1 MEKPTLIWGQYDGRE
16 EWINSNLL
24 YHTALFNE
32 LTDANGDFTYP
43 NYPMVLVDNPADYLP
58 ADFTGVTLC
67 FDPQYENWATSIEIT
82 MHIKESGVSTYHAY
96 TFTGTGPYVW
106 CPITP
111 TWDTANDTIVDF
123 YVIIYSAHRPN
134 SRLRFTSMRFG
145 HSYEIPNDFL
155 RSLDVS
161 QSCDLSGISAPF
173 SKMTAVIDAAGLDA
187 ILGYRQ
193 KIELKTNIRFVG
205 EYWVDSIAKAG
216 KKTYTIIALDALG
229 CLAAQK
235 FPGANYSGTDVS
247 TVIDDI
253 IGDEYVTWFWGDVFS
268 GTVTGLIPECDRR
281 TALNNLS
288 ISYGGA
294 VISKFYHLGLDELAV
309 FSPMTN
315 PYGGV
320 FPISPEKTYINPAL
334 VYEDQVTSYTITS
347 HSFAQ
352 NTNGDVAIG
361 NTRYRDTRTENTY
374 TRSVPI
380 GNETK
385 KTVSQ
390 ATLITS
396 GTPLTRAKN
405 LLAGRYDRQMV
416 WKGSFI
422 WDESSGDHSG
432 RLGAWVSIQDGEG
445 NEIRGAIQ
453 RADLVFSGAS
463 IKVNAEILSFQLLT
477 TPVLSYDEMDGYFTA
492 SYPQGDE
499 LQLYKNGEYV
509 TAFQD
514 EYYTSDPG
522 NYYVVAI
529 GDNNAYSYHSNTI
542 TIE

>member
-1 MEKPTLIWGQYDGRE
+1 MEKPTLIWGQYEGRE
-16 EWINSNLL
+16 EWINTNLL

-43 NYPMVLVDNPADYLP
+43 NYPMVLVDNPADHLP

-82 MHIKESGVSTYHAY
+82 MHIKESGVSTYHVY

-229 CLAAQK
+229 CLASQK
-235 FPGANYSGTDVS
+235 FPGANYSGVAVS

-253 IGDEYVTWFWGDVFS
+253 VDNEYYFYNSFS

-281 TALNNLS
+281 TALNNIA
-288 ISYGGA
+288 ISYGAA
-294 VISKFYHLGLDELAV
+294 VLSKFYYLGFDGMAAY
-309 FSPMTN
+309 SPMTN
-315 PYGGV
+315 PYGV
-320 FPISPEKTYINPAL
+320 YSQISPEKTYINPAL

-396 GTPLTRAKN
+396 GTPLTRAQG

-432 RLGAWVSIQDGEG
+432 RLGAWVRIYDGEG
-445 NEIRGAIQ
+445 HEIRGAIQ
-453 RADLVFSGAS
+453 KADLVFSGAS
-463 IKVNAEILSFQLLT
+463 IKVNAEILSFQLLQ
-477 TPVLSYDEMDGYFTA
+477 TPVLSYDDMEGCFTA
-492 SYPQGDE
+492 SYPDGE
-499 LQLYKNGEYV
+499 ECEIYKDGEFV
-509 TAFQD
+509 ATFED
-514 EYYTSDPG
+514 EYYTNDPG
-522 NYYVVAI
+522 EYYVVSVNSSN
-529 GDNNAYSYHSNTI
+529 GYSYHSNTI

>member
-1 MEKPTLIWGQYDGRE
+1 MEKPTLIWGQYEGRE
-16 EWINSNLL
+16 EWINTNLL

-111 TWDTANDTIVDF
+111 SWDTSTDTIVDF
-123 YVIIYSAHRPN
+123 YVIIYTAHRPN

-145 HSYEIPNDFL
+145 HSYEIPNDML
-155 RSLDVS
+155 RSLDVA

-173 SKMTAVIDAAGLDA
+173 SKMTATIDAAGLDA

-193 KIELKTNIRFVG
+193 KIELVTNIRHVG
-205 EYWVDSIAKAG
+205 DYWVDSIAKAG
-216 KKTYTIIALDALG
+216 QKTYTIIALDALG
-229 CLAAQK
+229 CLASQK
-235 FPGANYSGTDVS
+235 FQGANYSGAAVTSVL
-247 TVIDDI
+247 DDI
-253 IGDEYVTWFWGDVFS
+253 ITNEYWQEAGISLTS
-268 GTVTGLIPECDRR
+268 TVTGLIPECDRR
-281 TALNNLS
+281 TALNNLA
-288 ISYGGA
+288 ISYGVVVLSKVYYLGIDA
-294 VISKFYHLGLDELAV
+294 VGIY
-309 FSPMTN
+309 SPMTN
-315 PYGGV
+315 LYGS
-320 FPISPEKTYINPAL
+320 FYDISPEKTYINPAL

-390 ATLITS
+390 ATLITA
-396 GTPLTRAKN
+396 GTPLTRAQA
-405 LLAGRYDRQMV
+405 LLAGRYNRQMI

-422 WDESSGDHSG
+422 WAESSGDHSG
-432 RLGAWVSIQDGEG
+432 RLGAWVRIYDSEG
-445 NEIRGAIQ
+445 HEIRGAIQ

-509 TAFQD
+509 ATFQD

>member
-16 EWINSNLL
+16 EWINTNLL

-67 FDPQYENWATSIEIT
+67 FDPQYLNWATSIEIT

-161 QSCDLSGISAPF
+161 QSCDFSGISAPF
-173 SKMTAVIDAAGLDA
+173 GKMTAVIDAAGLDA

-193 KIELKTNIRFVG
+193 KIELVTNIRHVG
-205 EYWVDSIAKAG
+205 DYWVDSIAKAG
-216 KKTYTIIALDALG
+216 TKTYTIIALDALG
-229 CLAAQK
+229 CLASQK
-235 FPGANYSGTDVS
+235 FPGANYSGTAVS
-247 TVIDDI
+247 TVLDDI
-253 IGDEYVTWFWGDVFS
+253 IGNEYICEADAMT

-294 VISKFYHLGLDELAV
+294 VLSKFYYLGLDTIGV
-309 FSPMTN
+309 FKPSVN

-396 GTPLTRAKN
+396 GTPLTRAQA
-405 LLAGRYDRQMV
+405 LLAGRYNRQMI

-422 WDESSGDHSG
+422 WAENASDHSG
-432 RLGAWVSIQDGEG
+432 RLGAWVRIYDSEG
-445 NEIRGAIQ
+445 HEIRGAVQ
-453 RADLVFSGAS
+453 KADLVFSGAS
-463 IKVNAEILSFQLLT
+463 IKVNAEILSFQILA
-477 TPVLSYDEMDGYFTA
+477 TPTLYYDEMEEAFNVTA
-492 SYPQGDE
+492 PEGNE
-499 LQLYKNGEYV
+499 VELYKDGEFLA
-509 TAFQD
+509 TFED

-522 NYYVVAI
+522 EYYVVAVNSSN
-529 GDNNAYSYHSNTI
+529 GYSYHSNTI
-542 TIE
+542 TI

>member
-16 EWINSNLL
+16 EWINTNLL

-32 LTDANGDFTYP
+32 LTDSNGDFTYP

-82 MHIKESGVSTYHAY
+82 MHIKESGVSTYHNYLFA
-96 TFTGTGPYVW
+96 GTGPYVW

-161 QSCDLSGISAPF
+161 QSCDFSGISAPF
-173 SKMTAVIDAAGLDA
+173 GKMTAVIDAAGLDA

-193 KIELKTNIRFVG
+193 KIELVTNIRHVG
-205 EYWVDSIAKAG
+205 DYWVDSIAKAG
-216 KKTYTIIALDALG
+216 TKTYTIIALDALG
-229 CLAAQK
+229 CLASQK
-235 FPGANYSGTDVS
+235 FPGANYSGAAVTSVL
-247 TVIDDI
+247 DDI
-253 IGDEYVTWFWGDVFS
+253 ITNEYWQEAGISLTS
-268 GTVTGLIPECDRR
+268 TVTGLIPECDRR
-281 TALNNLS
+281 TALNNLA
-288 ISYGGA
+288 ISYGVVVLSKVYYLGIDA
-294 VISKFYHLGLDELAV
+294 VGIY
-309 FSPMTN
+309 SPMTN
-315 PYGGV
+315 LYGS
-320 FPISPEKTYINPAL
+320 FYDISPEKTYINPAL

-352 NTNGDVAIG
+352 NANGDVAIG

-396 GTPLTRAKN
+396 GSPLTRAHN

-422 WDESSGDHSG
+422 WDESSNDHSG
-432 RLGAWVSIQDGEG
+432 RLGAWVRIYDSEG
-445 NEIRGAIQ
+445 HEIRGAVQ
-453 RADLVFSGAS
+453 KADLVFSGAS

-477 TPVLSYDEMDGYFTA
+477 TPVLYYDDMEGSFTA
-492 SYPQGDE
+492 TYPDGDE
-499 LQLYKNGEYV
+499 CELYKDGEFLA
-509 TAFQD
+509 TFQD
-514 EYYTSDPG
+514 EYYTNDPG
-522 NYYVVAI
+522 EYYVVSVNSSN
-529 GDNNAYSYHSNTI
+529 GYSYHSNTI

>member
-1 MEKPTLIWGQYDGRE
+1 
-16 EWINSNLL
+16 
-24 YHTALFNE
+24 
-32 LTDANGDFTYP
+32 
-43 NYPMVLVDNPADYLP
+43 
-58 ADFTGVTLC
+58 
-67 FDPQYENWATSIEIT
+67 
-82 MHIKESGVSTYHAY
+82 
-96 TFTGTGPYVW
+96 
-106 CPITP
+106 
-111 TWDTANDTIVDF
+111 
-123 YVIIYSAHRPN
+123 
-134 SRLRFTSMRFG
+134 MRFG

-155 RSLDVS
+155 RSLDVA

-193 KIELKTNIRFVG
+193 KIELKTNIRHVG
-205 EYWVDSIAKAG
+205 DYWVDSIAKAG
-216 KKTYTIIALDALG
+216 KKTYTIVALDALG
-229 CLAAQK
+229 CLASQK
-235 FPGANYSGTDVS
+235 FPGANYSGTAVS

-253 IGDEYVTWFWGDVFS
+253 VGNEYICEADAMS

-281 TALNNLS
+281 TALNNLA

-294 VISKFYHLGLDELAV
+294 VLSKFYYLGLDTIGV
-309 FSPMTN
+309 FKPDVN

-334 VYEDQVTSYTITS
+334 VFEDQVTSYTITS

-352 NTNGDVAIG
+352 NTNGEVAIG

-374 TRSVPI
+374 TRTVAV

-396 GTPLTRAKN
+396 GSPLTRAHN
-405 LLAGRYDRQMV
+405 LLADRYNRTMI

-422 WDESSGDHSG
+422 WAESASDHSG
-432 RLGAWVSIQDGEG
+432 RLGAWVRIQDGEG
-445 NEIRGAIQ
+445 HEIRGAIQ
-453 RADLVFSGAS
+453 KADLVFSGAS
-463 IKVNAEILSFQLLT
+463 IKVNAEILSFQLLQ
-477 TPVLSYDEMDGYFTA
+477 TPTLYYDEMEECFNVTA
-492 SYPQGDE
+492 PEGDE
-499 LQLYKNGEYV
+499 VELYKDGEYV
-509 TAFQD
+509 TTFQD

-522 NYYVVAI
+522 EYYVVAVNSDH
-529 GDNNAYSYHSNTI
+529 GYSYQSNTI

>member
-16 EWINSNLL
+16 EWINMNLL

-161 QSCDLSGISAPF
+161 QSCDFSGISAPF
-173 SKMTAVIDAAGLDA
+173 GKMTAVIDAAGLDA

-193 KIELKTNIRFVG
+193 KIELVTNIRHVG
-205 EYWVDSIAKAG
+205 DYWVDSIAKAG
-216 KKTYTIIALDALG
+216 TKTYTIIALDALG
-229 CLAAQK
+229 CLASQK
-235 FPGANYSGTDVS
+235 FPGANYSGTAVS
-247 TVIDDI
+247 SVLDDI
-253 IGDEYVTWFWGDVFS
+253 IGNEYICEADAMT

-294 VISKFYHLGLDELAV
+294 VLSKFYYLGLDTIGV
-309 FSPMTN
+309 FKPSVN
-315 PYGGV
+315 PYGGF

-374 TRSVPI
+374 TRSVPV

-390 ATLITS
+390 ATLITAGS
-396 GTPLTRAKN
+396 PLTRAQG
-405 LLAGRYDRQMV
+405 LLAGRYNRQMI

-422 WDESSGDHSG
+422 WAESSGDHSG
-432 RLGAWVSIQDGEG
+432 RLGAWVRIYDGEG
-445 NEIRGAIQ
+445 HEIRGAIQ

-463 IKVNAEILSFQLLT
+463 IKVNAEILSFQLLQ
-477 TPVLSYDEMDGYFTA
+477 TPTLYYDDMDGYFTA
-492 SYPQGDE
+492 SYPDGDE
-499 LQLYKNGEYV
+499 CELYKDGEYV
-509 TAFQD
+509 TTFQD
-514 EYYTSDPG
+514 EYYTNDPG
-522 NYYVVAI
+522 EYYVVSVNSSN
-529 GDNNAYSYHSNTI
+529 GYSYHSNTI
-542 TIE
+542 TI

>member
-1 MEKPTLIWGQYDGRE
+1 MEKPTLIWGQYEGRE
-16 EWINSNLL
+16 EWINENVS

-43 NYPMVLVDNPADYLP
+43 NYPMVLLDVPDPDYIL

-111 TWDTANDTIVDF
+111 TWDTENDTIVDF

-173 SKMTAVIDAAGLDA
+173 SKMTATIDAAGLDA

-216 KKTYTIIALDALG
+216 TKTYTIIALDALG
-229 CLAAQK
+229 CLASQK
-235 FPGANYSGTDVS
+235 FPGANYSGAAVS
-247 TVIDDI
+247 TVLDDI
-253 IGDEYVTWFWGDVFS
+253 VGNEYFLNGGIFT

-281 TALNNLS
+281 TALNNLA

-294 VISKFYHLGLDELAV
+294 VLSKFYYLGLDEIGV

-422 WDESSGDHSG
+422 WAEDSGDHSG
-432 RLGAWVSIQDGEG
+432 RLGAWVRIYDSEG
-445 NEIRGAIQ
+445 HEIRGAVQ
-453 RADLVFSGAS
+453 KADLVFSGAS
-463 IKVNAEILSFQLLT
+463 IKVNAEILSFQLLQ
-477 TPVLSYDEMDGYFTA
+477 TPTLYYDEMEGAFTA
-492 SYPQGDE
+492 SYPDGDE
-499 LQLYKNGEYV
+499 CELYKDGELV
-509 TAFQD
+509 TTFQD
-514 EYYTSDPG
+514 EYYTNDPG
-522 NYYVVAI
+522 EYYVVSVNSSN
-529 GDNNAYSYHSNTI
+529 GYSYHSNTI